1 MIDIVNNE
9 NERDLKGDLSDR
21 QIIIAKMKKR
31 MKASNE
37 GRGLV
42 EEVKHFS
49 LDKKI
54 IHRHRESNVLKSEN
68 EDLFEFLEKIHLGWR
83 YSDFQIESMKAINRM
98 LTNKVKERVAI
109 LQAPTASGKTL
120 AFMIPPLLKSIRDN
134 SCFIITYPRNA
145 LATDQLK
152 TIIKYVIDVQKNFE
166 NKKISIGINYGGIG
180 SIDKHV
186 IDYINTNQLLESE
199 SFKGQIGLIFKK
211 QKCPKCEVGS
221 LFAPTS
227 KDKIFSFKC
236 TNDNCDV
243 RDLNIYLSKD
253 TIIKEK
259 PNILISSFESL
270 NSIYIRN
277 EFSGILE
284 RTSCIILD
292 EAHTYYSIFGSH
304 IANFLSSL
312 QSKYKNLRLILSSA
326 TIPNAEIFA
335 CKLTGIKEVIP
346 IKPSQEDFQ
355 IFTSELKEKYYLI
368 KSSDFRRRSQSASTL
383 IQLLMLLGHSV
394 NLDNSNGK
402 DRIIT
407 FFDSRDSLFRQHKNF
422 IDADKNRK
430 LYEFRILKGKY
441 LGEDYKEFK
450 CPTNGE
456 KNCNLTHCSQSG
468 AYKLGE
474 CWYGLTKSTY
484 KNGKLP
490 KPDPLKTDTSISEN
504 PEYDLKSD
512 IVFSTS
518 TLELGIDDSEVTTIV
533 QYRPTY
539 TIFSFI
545 QRKGR
550 AGRSQDQQS
559 EIYMVLSKEPSDR
572 FYFNNLE
579 RMLQEE
585 YILPLNRDNPYTKWT
600 REVLDAIKEKY
611 RNEYESPNYEKNY
624 SGEYLALI
632 RTLREVI
639 SKSLNEKIDT
649 AIGATTIK
657 TVMRKEY
664 ERKLNHRISEL
675 EKEREKEF
683 ESFKTNE
690 DPFEK
695 CRKLIGEALLLG
707 DSSWSEVLAKTIL
720 LLNKLEID
728 INDKNVITK
737 DVRNNIFK
745 LLSDQISSDI
755 SNKTS
760 VYVTKNILPLIVM
773 LKEEK
778 EDIIREKLGNIGRF
792 TKEIMALKEVGSI
805 FRYYEPIMI
814 IRAIYRAWYYYLLS
828 ATRDEYLQEKQR
840 IGNLFPKYLM
850 PNSFFERGESII
862 LSIDNEKESISMND
876 LINRNL
882 PHRLVARY
890 DNSQVRYVR
899 TKLNMINY
907 DVFDQDKNVKI
918 IRAELNCEGIR
929 QPYMEGDKLKFYL
942 EPNEVKAD
950 LIDMSNDEE
959 NKFNVCKRCFSVA
972 SNNEITCRVCGM
984 KVIEANLYA
993 KPINEFYVETN
1004 NNSEKSEKI
1013 VYGIIK
1019 KNGNIRTLLTGE
1031 WVSITFLDENSE
1043 ELKKRNAEITFETP
1057 IGKIIEKM
1065 IVLEINPS
1073 RLNNIEIEKYLNLLK
1088 SKFNSGDEICE
1099 AYIHSVAHLYIQ
1111 AVSFLSGVSIEYIN
1125 YFIRDDTI
1133 YLFENSETDTGVIDS
1148 FCDKLSLNPIEIL
1161 EIFDVLTQCKT
1172 NSIDVDLADSG
1183 KNSQYLDMRWNNLR
1197 SRGIKDKKIQE
1208 ISQIYSKAIQDGNGD
1223 DLKSIQEERDF
1234 EHIIECFDGCPD
1246 CLHLN
1251 NCSFK
1256 DDQIKVVSR
1265 ILARL
1270 YTTKIRKEV
1279 AETEFKNLYGDKFV
1293 SEKGFIEEVKD
1304 GKVIWVEL

>member
-1 MIDIVNNE
+1 MTIIVNNE
-9 NERDLKGDLSDR
+9 NERTLMGDLSDR
-21 QIIIAKMKKR
+21 PIIIAKMKRR
-31 MKASNE
+31 MEASDN

-54 IHRHRESNVLKSEN
+54 IHRHRESTVLKSES
-68 EDLFEFLEKIHLGWR
+68 EDLFELLEKIHLGYL

-120 AFMIPPLLKSIRDN
+120 AFMIPPLLKSIKDN

-152 TIIKYVIDVQKNFE
+152 TIIKYVIDVQRNFP
-166 NKKISIGINYGGIG
+166 NKKISIGINYGGMG

-186 IDYINTNQLLESE
+186 IDYIGNNKLLESQ
-199 SFKGQIGLIFKK
+199 SIKGQIGLIFKNP
-211 QKCPKCEVGS
+211 KCPKCGVGW

-227 KDKIFSFKC
+227 ANKIFSFKC
-236 TNDNCDV
+236 TNDKCDV
-243 RDLNIYLSKD
+243 SDLNIYLSKE

-259 PNILISSFESL
+259 PNILISTFESL

-312 QSKYKNLRLILSSA
+312 QSKYNNLRLILSSA
-326 TIPNAEIFA
+326 TIPNAKIFA
-335 CKLTGIKEVIP
+335 YKLTGIKEVIP

-355 IFTSELKEKYYLI
+355 ITNGIKENYYLI
-368 KSSDFRRRSQSASTL
+368 KSSNFKSRSQSASTL

-407 FFDSRDSLFRQHKNF
+407 FFDSRDSLVRQHKNF
-422 IDADKNRK
+422 VDADKNRK

-441 LGEDYKEFK
+441 LNEDYKDFK

-456 KNCNLTHCSQSG
+456 NNCNLTQCSQSG
-468 AYKLGE
+468 PYKLGE

-484 KNGKLP
+484 NNGKLP
-490 KPDPLKTDTSISEN
+490 KPHPLQTDTSLSEN
-504 PEYDLKSD
+504 PEYNPKSD

-600 REVLDAIKEKY
+600 REVLDAIYEKF

-624 SGEYLALI
+624 SGEYKALI
-632 RTLREVI
+632 KILREVI
-639 SKSLNEKIDT
+639 SKSLNEKIET
-649 AIGATTIK
+649 AIGTNTIN
-657 TVMRKEY
+657 TRMRNQY
-664 ERKLNHRISEL
+664 EKKLNHRITEL
-675 EKEREKEF
+675 EQERNKEF
-683 ESFKTNE
+683 ESFQTNE

-695 CRKLIGEALLLG
+695 CRKLIGEALSLG
-707 DSSWSEVLAKTIL
+707 DSSWSEALAKTIL

-728 INDKNVITK
+728 IKNKGEITE
-737 DVRNNIFK
+737 DIGNNIFK
-745 LLSDQISSDI
+745 QLSDQISRDI
-755 SNKTS
+755 HSNTS
-760 VYVTKNILPLIVM
+760 VHVTEKILPLINK
-773 LKEEK
+773 LKTEKEEV
-778 EDIIREKLGNIGRF
+778 IREKLGNIGRY
-792 TKEIMALKEVGSI
+792 TKEIMALKEIGNI
-805 FRYYEPIMI
+805 FKYYEPINI
-814 IRAIYRAWYYYLLS
+814 IRAIYRAWYYYMLS
-828 ATRDEYLQEKQR
+828 ATHDEYIQEKQR
-840 IGNLFPKYLM
+840 ANNLFPNYLM
-850 PNSFFERGESII
+850 PNSFYERGESII

-876 LINRNL
+876 LINRYL
-882 PHRLVARY
+882 PHRLTAKN
-890 DNSQVRYVR
+890 DGSQVRYVR
-899 TKLNMINY
+899 TKLKMIEY
-907 DVFDQDKNVKI
+907 GCFDHAKKVNI
-918 IRAELNCEGIR
+918 IRAELNCDGIR
-929 QPYMEGDKLKFYL
+929 HPYVEGDNSKFYL

-950 LIDMSNDEE
+950 LIDMGNDEE
-959 NKFNVCKRCFSVA
+959 NKFNVCKRCFTVA
-972 SNNEITCRVCGM
+972 SDNETTCKICGM

-993 KPINEFYVETN
+993 KPINEFYVETSN
-1004 NNSEKSEKI
+1004 NSEKI

-1019 KNGNIRTLLTGE
+1019 KIGNIRALLNGE
-1031 WVSITFLDENSE
+1031 YVSMNFLDD
-1043 ELKKRNAEITFETP
+1043 KTQDQKRWNAEITFETP

-1065 IVLEINPS
+1065 IVLEINPIP
-1073 RLNNIEIEKYLNLLK
+1073 LNDTEIERYLNLLK
-1088 SKFNSGDEICE
+1088 TKFNGKDEICN
-1099 AYIHSVAHLYIQ
+1099 AYIHSVAHLYVQ

-1125 YFIRDDTI
+1125 YYIRDDTI

-1161 EIFDVLTQCKT
+1161 EMFDVLTQCKT
-1172 NSIDVDLADSG
+1172 NSIDVDLADNEKS
-1183 KNSQYLDMRWNNLR
+1183 SEYLAMRWNNLKT
-1197 SRGIKDKKIQE
+1197 RGLTDAKVQK
-1208 ISQIYSKAIQDGNGD
+1208 ISQIYSKAIEDGNGD
-1223 DLKSIQEERDF
+1223 DLKTIQEEKDF

-1251 NCSFK
+1251 NCAFK
-1256 DDQIKVVSR
+1256 EEQIKVVSR
-1265 ILARL
+1265 ILTKL

-1293 SEKGFIEEVKD
+1293 REEGFIEEVKD